1 MAAWQVDL
9 SGTVALVAGAGAGRG
24 RAIAWALADCGAAVA
39 AADLNIER
47 ADATYQRI
55 QARGGTAIAL
65 HADISNRFQVANMI
79 EQTRDAYGRLHLLVN
94 AVCIGRAQPLLQV
107 DEWDWRR
114 QLEVNLGGAFFCLQL
129 AARVLADEGGGAII
143 PVLPAEALAT
153 LPTGIG
159 AVAGA
164 AGVIGM
170 TRQAARELA
179 EHNIRVN
186 AIAAGGNDDA
196 VANLALFLASGAAG
210 SISGQVLY
218 SDGAEEKRRGE
229 AATRLIELR

>member
-94 AVCIGRAQPLLQV
+94 AVCIG
-107 DEWDWRR
+107 
-114 QLEVNLGGAFFCLQL
+114 
-129 AARVLADEGGGAII
+129 
-143 PVLPAEALAT
+143 
-153 LPTGIG
+153 
-159 AVAGA
+159 
-164 AGVIGM
+164 
-170 TRQAARELA
+170 
-179 EHNIRVN
+179 
-186 AIAAGGNDDA
+186 
-196 VANLALFLASGAAG
+196 
-210 SISGQVLY
+210 
-218 SDGAEEKRRGE
+218 
-229 AATRLIELR
+229 